1 MEKDRARRPLFELEQ
16 PMQAAKIKVFGLGGG
31 GGNAV
36 SRMMAAQFTGV
47 EFVVAN
53 TDVQA
58 LHASPAP
65 IKLQLGTK
73 LTGGLGAGSNRSGGS
88 WTRSSR
94 FPTSDCSPW
103 WTEARR

>member
-1 MEKDRARRPLFELEQ
+1 MEKDRGRRPLFELET
-16 PMQAAKIKVFGLGGG
+16 PVQAAKIKVIGLGGG

-47 EFVVAN
+47 EFIVAN

-65 IKLQLGTK
+65 LKIQLGAK
-73 LTGGLGAGSNRSGGS
+73 LTQGLGAG
-88 WTRSSR
+88 
-94 FPTSDCSPW
+94 
-103 WTEARR
+103 